1 MGVLRNNSCVRSDR
15 AGGGVKILNI
25 VGARPN
31 FMKAGPMMKEF
42 AKHAQINALLVH
54 TGQHYD
60 HNMSDVFFKDLNMPK
75 PDYNLGVG
83 SGSHASQTAKIM
95 IELEKVFLK
104 EKPDLV
110 VVYGDVNSTLAGAVV
125 AAKMGVRLA
134 HIEAG
139 LRSFDRTMP
148 EEINRIVA
156 DHLADINFCP
166 TSKALENLTCEG
178 LKGILVGDLMYDA
191 FLEYSLI
198 AEKKS
203 NIMRELK
210 IKPRSYYLLTI
221 HRAGNTDDR
230 EKLAG
235 LMKAVNDLGEK
246 IIFPAHP
253 RTTKMLKEFSI
264 KPGKNINMIE
274 PQSYLS
280 TLKLLRNAKMLLT
293 DSGGMQ
299 KEAYFAKVPC
309 VTLRENTEWTETLGE
324 GNELLGKDYAK
335 LKGLVKKQ
343 LEANYKFDKQFYGDG
358 KAAREIVEE
367 MLKC

>member
-1 MGVLRNNSCVRSDR
+1 M
-15 AGGGVKILNI
+15 KII
-25 VGARPN
+25 SVVGARPN

-42 AKHAQINALLVH
+42 SKQKVNALLVH

-60 HNMSDVFFKDLNMPK
+60 FNMSDVFFRDLEMPQ

-139 LRSFDRTMP
+139 LRSFDRAMP

-156 DHLADINFCP
+156 DKLADINFCP
-166 TSKALENLTCEG
+166 TLKAIENLKKEG
-178 LKGILVGDLMYDA
+178 LKGMLVGDLMLDA
-191 FLEYSLI
+191 FLEYSKL
-198 AEKKS
+198 AEKKPIIS
-203 NIMRELK
+203 GLK
-210 IKPRSYYLLTI
+210 PKSYYLLTM
-221 HRAGNTDDR
+221 HRAGNTDDAG
-230 EKLAG
+230 KLG
-235 LMKAVNDLGEK
+235 KLMKALDSLGEK
-246 IIFPAHP
+246 IIFPCHP
-253 RTTKMLKEFSI
+253 RTSKMLKEFKI
-264 KPGKNINMIE
+264 KPGKNITMIE
-274 PQSYLS
+274 PVSYLDM
-280 TLKLLRNAKMLLT
+280 LKLLKNTKMLLT

-299 KEAYFAKVPC
+299 KEAYFAKIPC

-324 GNELLGKDYAK
+324 GNELLGKDCWK
-335 LKGLVKKQ
+335 LKGLVEKQ
-343 LEANYKFDKQFYGDG
+343 LKGKFTFDKQFYGDG
-358 KAAREIVEE
+358 KAARKIVEILMKE
-367 MLKC
+367 

>member
-1 MGVLRNNSCVRSDR
+1 MM
-15 AGGGVKILNI
+15 KII
-25 VGARPN
+25 SVVGARPN

-42 AKHAQINALLVH
+42 SKHKVDALLIH

-60 HNMSDVFFKDLNMPK
+60 ANMSDVFFKDLEMPN

-83 SGSHASQTAKIM
+83 SGSHASQTAKVM
-95 IELEKVFLK
+95 IELEKVFIK

-110 VVYGDVNSTLAGAVV
+110 IVYGDVNSTLAGAVV

-148 EEINRIVA
+148 EEVNRIVA
-156 DHLADINFCP
+156 DTLADINLCP
-166 TSKALENLTCEG
+166 TVKAIENLEKEG
-178 LKGILVGDLMYDA
+178 LKGILVGDLMLDA
-191 FLEYSLI
+191 FLEYSLVS
-198 AEKKS
+198 EKKS
-203 NIMRELK
+203 KILTELK

-221 HRAGNTDDR
+221 HRAGNTDDPKR
-230 EKLAG
+230 LAG
-235 LMKAVNDLGEK
+235 LLKAVNDLDEK

-253 RTTKMLKEFSI
+253 RTQKMLKEFSI

-280 TLKLLRNAKMLLT
+280 TLKLLRNAKLLLT

-299 KEAYFAKVPC
+299 KEAYFAKIPC
-309 VTLRENTEWTETLGE
+309 ITLRENTEWTETLGE
-324 GNELLGKDYAK
+324 GNELLGKDHGK
-335 LKGLVKKQ
+335 LKGLVEKQ
-343 LEANYKFDKQFYGDG
+343 LKAKYKFDKQFYGDG
-358 KAAREIVEE
+358 KAARKIVEIL
-367 MLKC
+367 LKE